1 MQGSLSNHTKQLG
14 QTGIIISPIGLGTVK
29 FGRNQQ
35 VKYPSHFDLPEE
47 SALADFLELAKS
59 LGINTLDTAPA
70 YGLSEERL
78 GRLLHGQRNEWTI
91 IGKAGESFVDG
102 ESCFDFSAD
111 GVEKSVNESLE
122 RLKTDY
128 IDVLL
133 IHSDG
138 RDTEILNDDT
148 LIRRL
153 DDLKSQNL
161 VKAHGI
167 STKTVQGGLYGLDK
181 LDCVMA
187 TYHPAYKDEKPV
199 LDTAKKMQKGVIL
212 KKALAS
218 GHVENL
224 APEGVDPVEYSL
236 SHAFAQDSVSSVII
250 GTISR
255 DHLRHNVKAA
265 LAALSSPTPQ
275 RAESHGSG

>member
-1 MQGSLSNHTKQLG
+1 MHDSLAQHRKQLG
-14 QTGIIISPIGLGTVK
+14 QTGITVSPIGLGTVK
-29 FGRNQQ
+29 FGRNQK
-35 VKYPSHFDLPEE
+35 VKYPSPFDLPGENE
-47 SALADFLELAKS
+47 LADFLELAKS

-78 GRLLHGQRNEWTI
+78 GRLLNGQRSEWTI
-91 IGKAGESFVDG
+91 IGKAGENFVDG

-138 RDTEILNDDT
+138 RDTEILNDDA

-167 STKTVQGGLYGLDK
+167 STKTVEGGLYALEK

-187 TYHPAYKDEKPV
+187 TYHPAYTDEKPV

-218 GHVENL
+218 GHVKDI

-236 SHAFAQDSVSSVII
+236 SHAFAEDSVASVII

-255 DHLRHNVKAA
+255 DHMRHNVKAA
-265 LAALSSPTPQ
+265 LKALQSPILQ
-275 RAESHGSG
+275 QAESRG